1 MLHVYVFKIVIQL
14 EDFRVG
20 DNECPDGL
28 REWMLSQKQR
38 PFLTRQIFIQCTPT
52 VNQVKV

>member
-1 MLHVYVFKIVIQL
+1 MLTLQKHTRMSFLAYMLHVYVFKIVIQL

-28 REWMLSQKQR
+28 RE
-38 PFLTRQIFIQCTPT
+38 
-52 VNQVKV
+52 